1 MDPNLKSL
9 DPDLS
14 AMHPDLTSYSGR
26 VIYSVRVIYSA
37 SVSPRRFFTLRNKNR
52 QILYQ
57 NGTPTK

>member
-52 QILYQ
+52 QILY
-57 NGTPTK
+57 